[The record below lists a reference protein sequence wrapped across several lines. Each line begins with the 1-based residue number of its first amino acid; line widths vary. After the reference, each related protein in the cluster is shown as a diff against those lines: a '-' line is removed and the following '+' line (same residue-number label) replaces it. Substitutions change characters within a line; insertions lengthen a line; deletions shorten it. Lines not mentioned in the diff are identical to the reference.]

1 MISGYDAV
9 AGLLAD
15 ARLSVDKRYSGG
27 GYSGFSLPP
36 ALDRNLLNL
45 DGVEHG
51 RLRRLAAPTF
61 SRRSADS
68 LRKVVQ
74 RISAA
79 TFRTLDE
86 NASGAVDLLDQLCVP
101 VPALVIG
108 ELLGVPA
115 DRYGQLRD
123 AATAMVTFD
132 ASSKESAVRLA
143 EAVEWMA
150 GTFTSVVRAKRDEP
164 GDDLISGWV
173 RAGDDADLLSEDEL
187 ISLAFLMMLAGLENV
202 VHLCGNIFAALLATG
217 VPADWKDRRGQLME
231 AANPLPFAIRR
242 FTVSDLTIGDRI
254 IPKGDTVLLSV
265 FGADSDPARNGRPSL
280 MFGRGSHYCLG
291 AQVSDLIVDAVVPE
305 LFVRYPRVRLA
316 VPESELEHRA
326 SWRSHGL
333 VALPVL
339 LRGPGEFGKNAR
351 HERNG

>member
-1 MISGYDAV
+1 MDETVSG
-9 AGLLAD
+9 
-15 ARLSVDKRYSGG
+15 
-27 GYSGFSLPP
+27 
-36 ALDRNLLNL
+36 
-45 DGVEHG
+45 
-51 RLRRLAAPTF
+51 T
-61 SRRSADS
+61 
-68 LRKVVQ
+68 
-74 RISAA
+74 
-79 TFRTLDE
+79 
-86 NASGAVDLLDQLCVP
+86 VDLLNQLCVP

-115 DRYGQLRD
+115 DRHDALRD

-132 ASSKESAVRLA
+132 TASKESASRLA
-143 EAVEWMA
+143 EAVEWLA
-150 GTFTSVVRAKRDEP
+150 GTFTSLVRSKRDEP

-173 RAGDDADLLSEDEL
+173 WARADADLLSEDEL

-202 VHLCGNIFAALLATG
+202 VHLCGNIFAALLAAD
-217 VPADWKDRRGQLME
+217 VPDDWMARRGELME

-242 FTVSDLTIGDRI
+242 FAVSDLMIGDQI

-280 MFGRGSHYCLG
+280 MFGRGPHYCLG

-316 VPESELEHRA
+316 VPESELEYRA

-333 VALPVL
+333 EALPVR
-339 LRGPGEFGKNAR
+339 LRD
-351 HERNG
+351 

>member
-1 MISGYDAV
+1 M
-9 AGLLAD
+9 
-15 ARLSVDKRYSGG
+15 
-27 GYSGFSLPP
+27 
-36 ALDRNLLNL
+36 
-45 DGVEHG
+45 
-51 RLRRLAAPTF
+51 
-61 SRRSADS
+61 
-68 LRKVVQ
+68 Q

-79 TFRTLDE
+79 TFQNLAE
-86 NASGAVDLLDQLCVP
+86 KASGTVDLLDELCVP
-101 VPALVIG
+101 VPAVVIG

-115 DRYGQLRD
+115 DRYGGLRD
-123 AATAMVTFD
+123 AAAVMVTFD

-150 GTFTSVVRAKRDEP
+150 GTFTSVVRDKRDEP

-173 RAGDDADLLSEDEL
+173 RARDDADLLSEDEL
-187 ISLAFLMMLAGLENV
+187 VSLAFLMMLAGLENA

-217 VPADWKDRRGQLME
+217 VPTDWMARRDELME

-242 FTVSDLTIGDRI
+242 FAVSDLTIGDRI
-254 IPKGDTVLLSV
+254 IPRGDTVLLSV

-280 MFGRGSHYCLG
+280 MFGRGPHYCLG

-316 VPESELEHRA
+316 VPESELEYRA

-333 VALPVL
+333 VALPVM
-339 LRGPGEFGKNAR
+339 LRE
-351 HERNG
+351 